1 MDYGLGTCSEYLE
14 EDVMVNQLFAGYNEL
29 FAGYNK
35 TLGKLTSVPD
45 SEFCEPDPVGLW
57 LELAGLGTLLLFL
70 LRQRRINRS
79 MAEASD
85 QEQISAAGLHPNP
98 RPSPPSSMAYF
109 SLYLPA
115 SPYISLY
122 LTRLLWNH
130 PRP

>member
-1 MDYGLGTCSEYLE
+1 VEKFFLGYGLGTCSEYLE
-14 EDVMVNQLFAGYNEL
+14 EDVMVKQLFEGNSEL

-45 SEFCEPDPVGLW
+45 SEFCEPDLLGLW

-85 QEQISAAGLHPNP
+85 QEQITAAGRNPYP
-98 RPSPPSSMAYF
+98 RP
-109 SLYLPA
+109 
-115 SPYISLY
+115 
-122 LTRLLWNH
+122 
-130 PRP
+130 

>member
-85 QEQISAAGLHPNP
+85 QEQISAAGHNPNP
-98 RPSPPSSMAYF
+98 RP
-109 SLYLPA
+109 
-115 SPYISLY
+115 
-122 LTRLLWNH
+122 
-130 PRP
+130 

>member
-98 RPSPPSSMAYF
+98 RSSPPSSMAYN
-109 SLYLPA
+109 LPA

-122 LTRLLWNH
+122 LTRLLCHH

>member
-14 EDVMVNQLFAGYNEL
+14 EDVMVNSLLTNAL

-85 QEQISAAGLHPNP
+85 QEQISAAGP
-98 RPSPPSSMAYF
+98 
-109 SLYLPA
+109 
-115 SPYISLY
+115 
-122 LTRLLWNH
+122 
-130 PRP
+130 